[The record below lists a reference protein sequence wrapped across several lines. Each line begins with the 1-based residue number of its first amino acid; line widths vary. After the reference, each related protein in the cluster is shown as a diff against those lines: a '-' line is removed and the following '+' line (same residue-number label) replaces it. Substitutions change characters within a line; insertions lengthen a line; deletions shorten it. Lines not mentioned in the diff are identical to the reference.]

1 MDVIKYRP
9 QHISTEFVSELQEKF
24 KELELIRGNDFV
36 LIQTEKGC
44 RVTLPIDDNS
54 EFYKVVNPD
63 DSTLQILFF
72 LWLRG
77 RVIDI
82 NSSLPLDAWKST
94 LILETEPRFI
104 TDTSRLFAKQY
115 NQGDSTYAFQ
125 QSVKRFLNL

>member
-9 QHISTEFVSELQEKF
+9 QHISTEFLGEVKEKF
-24 KELELIRGNDFV
+24 KELELIQGNDFV
-36 LIQTEKGC
+36 LIQTENGC
-44 RVTLPIDDNS
+44 RVTLPIEDNS
-54 EFYKVVNPD
+54 KFFDVVNPD